1 MNNASVTQLASDDSP
16 SSTSDM
22 SKRLPNPVEV
32 ISEIKQI
39 GTSAP
44 VDVVNN
50 HEINHME
57 VAGIDRLIRKG
68 INRRNPG
75 TARFGK

>member
-1 MNNASVTQLASDDSP
+1 MNNASVTRLASNKSP
-16 SSTSDM
+16 PSTSDA

-44 VDVVNN
+44 VDVVNR
-50 HEINHME
+50 ETNHME

>member
-1 MNNASVTQLASDDSP
+1 MNNASVTRLASNNSP
-16 SSTSDM
+16 PSTSDV

-44 VDVVNN
+44 VDVVN
-50 HEINHME
+50 HETNNME
-57 VAGIDRLIRKG
+57 VAGIDRLIRKD
-68 INRRNPG
+68 ISRRNPS

>member
-1 MNNASVTQLASDDSP
+1 MNNASVTRLASNNSP

-39 GTSAP
+39 GASVPLAAIGHDANN
-44 VDVVNN
+44 VDVPR
-50 HEINHME
+50 
-57 VAGIDRLIRKG
+57 IDSQIRKG
-68 INRRNPG
+68 INQSANG
-75 TARFGK
+75 TARLRK